1 MTPFAAALRLCGLSQ
16 PEAAAYLNSRIDTVK
31 KWGQGSNPAP
41 EGVMRELADLQGRI
55 VRAARG
61 EDVGDLPGSGRD
73 MATAL
78 AMLAEIRRA
87 KAG

>member
-41 EGVMRELADLQGRI
+41 EGVRRGLADLQVRSI
-55 VRAARG
+55 RAARG
-61 EDVGDLPGSGRD
+61 EDGGDLAGSGRD
-73 MATAL
+73 MATAM
-78 AMLAEIRRA
+78 ATLAELRRT
-87 KAG
+87 KVG

>member
-16 PEAAAYLNSRIDTVK
+16 PEAANYLNANPHTVNA
-31 KWGQGSNPAP
+31 WGRGSNPASDDA
-41 EGVMRELADLQGRI
+41 MRALADLQGRI

-73 MATAL
+73 MATAMKIL
-78 AMLAEIRRA
+78 SDIRKGA
-87 KAG
+87 